1 LGILRTVQWLIAMAL
16 ALLACL
22 AFLFA
27 LFLGAVALFNRE
39 VSAQMYHNLKTTLLS
54 SLIPL
59 TEKCCSTTN
68 ATQPSLQAE
77 DADQQRYESLKAEVN
92 TSQEHLET
100 TKQVLT
106 KAIDQLT
113 TRIESLEAISADMA
127 GKQQVED
134 IGHDVEATK
143 DVLTGMQN
151 TVSAL
156 QSTVDQNARQL
167 QETSPDNI
175 LGDLPQRLKNL
186 EEQQGAESPEPLD
199 IKPLQDDINSIQAE
213 LNHVKEKADQ
223 ALLELTTLTTNNN
236 AIQQVAQEAA
246 ENTSGTAAHPAAQ
259 NKSSETAPEEHRIFS
274 YFDNQTDKDKLAQ
287 LVRSTLDQDMSY
299 KQVLNFLA
307 KEFGTEKGK
316 IISSHPSLSKDYIRQ
331 CRKNR

>member
-1 LGILRTVQWLIAMAL
+1 MNIYLMFQKSKKITRYSARKKEGHMKNNTLLKPLTYSALILLLLSTLLYLTGDHPEATVWSSMGLILLGILRTVQWLIAMAL

-113 TRIESLEAISADMA
+113 TRIETLEAISADMA

-156 QSTVDQNARQL
+156 QSTVDQNAKQL

-223 ALLELTTLTTNNN
+223 ALLEL
-236 AIQQVAQEAA
+236 
-246 ENTSGTAAHPAAQ
+246 
-259 NKSSETAPEEHRIFS
+259 
-274 YFDNQTDKDKLAQ
+274 
-287 LVRSTLDQDMSY
+287 
-299 KQVLNFLA
+299 
-307 KEFGTEKGK
+307 
-316 IISSHPSLSKDYIRQ
+316 
-331 CRKNR
+331 